1 MDNWIFIIVITVA
14 ISVSAVILVILLYRR
29 KMRRILDSLDNML
42 DRAIDGDFT
51 EYSLDE
57 SALSAVE
64 AKMDRFLSS
73 SSVSSKNLAAEKE
86 NIKILISDISH
97 QTKTPI
103 ANIILYAQLLG
114 EGDLPEDCEVYVKIL
129 SEQAKKLDFL
139 ISALVKISRLESGII
154 TVQPQKGNLQELLEN
169 AITQISPKAE
179 AKEIDIQAKSTD
191 GIAYFDPKWTVEA
204 IYNVLDNAVKYS
216 PSHSIIKV
224 SVIPYEIFFRID
236 ITDQAMG
243 IKEDEQSKIFTRF
256 YRSPM
261 VGTKE
266 GVGIGL
272 FISREI
278 LSAGGGY
285 IKVAS
290 KPEHGSTFSIF
301 LPRDSR

>member
-1 MDNWIFIIVITVA
+1 MANWIFIIVIAV
-14 ISVSAVILVILLYRR
+14 VILVTAIIFVILLYRR
-29 KMRRILDSLDNML
+29 KMRRILDSMYNML

-64 AKMDRFLSS
+64 AKMDQFLSS
-73 SSVSSKNLAAEKE
+73 SSVSSKNLVAEKE

-103 ANIILYAQLLG
+103 ANIILYTQLLG
-114 EGDLPEDCEVYVKIL
+114 EQDLPEDCEVYIKTL
-129 SEQAKKLDFL
+129 SEQAGKLDFL

-169 AITQISPKAE
+169 AITQIFPKAE
-179 AKEIDIQAKSTD
+179 VKEIDIQAKATD
-191 GIAYFDPKWTVEA
+191 GIVYYDPKWTVEA

-224 SVIPYEIFFRID
+224 NVIPYEIFLRID

-243 IKEDEQSKIFTRF
+243 IEEDEQSKIFTRF
-256 YRSPM
+256 YRSPA
-261 VGTKE
+261 VSTKE

-278 LSAGGGY
+278 LLAGGGY

-290 KPEHGSTFSIF
+290 KSGHGSTFSIF